1 MNKEVITYAGAATG
15 ALLLGKY
22 AHKNSKPKMMV
33 ALYGVAGI
41 ALGAGI
47 AELIMLK
54 TGYKKNEGWMDLV
67 APIYIIGGIGILG
80 VSEIAYRLLR

>member
-15 ALLLGKY
+15 ALLLWKY
-22 AHKNSKPKMMV
+22 AHTHNKPKMMI

-47 AELIMLK
+47 TELVMLK
-54 TGYKKNEGWMDLV
+54 IGYKKNEGWMDLV
-67 APIYIIGGIGILG
+67 APIYIVGGIGILA
-80 VSEIAYRLLR
+80 VSEIAYRILR